1 MGRGNHI
8 VADLAPCGPDW
19 QDSALRKS
27 LSVCLCHGPRRG
39 PASGFA
45 LRLRL
50 LRLGTKGRPGPG
62 RARFPV
68 EKIVEAA
75 YVRGDSDAAA
85 RELRALASWGIDA
98 NDVNP
103 LQAINRCLM
112 PKGLFLTSSY
122 TGSVPAKP
130 VVKLFS
136 IAKQDVFD
144 HFVVDGSKRETLFG
158 RRLGGYRRVLLDRE
172 IFSTSDASP
181 VAMPYNLAPSG
192 SSAPAWVIVIP
203 YGSLH
208 DLYGS
213 RDPSMEERLVEE
225 LTIHEITHIE
235 LQTRDELLPFLAQF
249 GYRVD
254 DYWPIHSVED
264 LVGYL
269 TTKRLTYHSLDRL
282 VLQRICY
289 PEAFYG
295 SSGNAAHLS
304 ALRQIRG
311 ELTRLAREIHS
322 LGPQIPLRPPTHVG
336 PAVLRVHG
344 PSLPPGAQ
352 AAHGV
357 EKPPDGSPHLKVLR
371 TGRPAPI
378 SLDILLYF
386 VLV

>member
-1 MGRGNHI
+1 MGRGNHTWPI
-8 VADLAPCGPDW
+8 SHPAGLIGGIRLFERVFRSAYVTALAAALLLASPCAYGFSGSEQKAD
-19 QDSALRKS
+19 Q
-27 LSVCLCHGPRRG
+27 
-39 PASGFA
+39 
-45 LRLRL
+45 
-50 LRLGTKGRPGPG
+50 
-62 RARFPV
+62 ARDGLVFQL
-68 EKIVEAA
+68 KKFVEAA

-181 VAMPYNLAPSG
+181 VAMPYNLGPSG

-225 LTIHEITHIE
+225 L
-235 LQTRDELLPFLAQF
+235 
-249 GYRVD
+249 D
-254 DYWPIHSVED
+254 DP
-264 LVGYL
+264 
-269 TTKRLTYHSLDRL
+269 
-282 VLQRICY
+282 
-289 PEAFYG
+289 
-295 SSGNAAHLS
+295 
-304 ALRQIRG
+304 
-311 ELTRLAREIHS
+311 
-322 LGPQIPLRPPTHVG
+322 
-336 PAVLRVHG
+336 
-344 PSLPPGAQ
+344 
-352 AAHGV
+352 
-357 EKPPDGSPHLKVLR
+357 
-371 TGRPAPI
+371 
-378 SLDILLYF
+378 
-386 VLV
+386 